1 MICDCSLSSDLSLL
15 GPFTLTLSD
24 RPISIADTS
33 QTQTSQFFQIADTL
47 QTQTMIFWSGAD
59 TAHTQT
65 AKLSKIADMSADTDK
80 PQTTLSA

>member
-1 MICDCSLSSDLSLL
+1 MPIDRLSSDLSLL

-24 RPISIADTS
+24 RSISIADTS

-47 QTQTMIFWSGAD
+47 QTQTMIFWSVAD
-59 TAHTQT
+59 TAQTQT
-65 AKLSKIADMSADTDK
+65 VKLSKITDMSADTDK